1 MKHANR
7 TIGCLMYLLGGAL
20 LLHSQALTARPA
32 ISFTCS
38 LPEAM
43 PYRLELEKVYTEL
56 FDSLGYDFS
65 MSSSPVSRGLAM
77 LDAGLAD
84 GDCSR
89 SETLLD
95 NTGELSVIKVNV
107 VIRSTD
113 YGLWSHSAAAPEFI
127 SISDLRERNTRIGYS
142 KGSLVI
148 EHFLKNHQLANVVPV
163 AGLNNGLRMLG
174 ADRFDF
180 YLVGNGLVYEQ
191 LDTLDLR
198 SPIYLKGILFQDRSY
213 LYLHRKHR
221 DIKAA
226 VEAKL
231 RKLLPAGGVPVASG
245 PHQSSP
251 KQTIDAGP

>member
-1 MKHANR
+1 MKHISRA
-7 TIGCLMYLLGGAL
+7 IGCLMYLLGGAI
-20 LLHSQALTARPA
+20 LLHSQSLAARPA
-32 ISFTCS
+32 IKFTCS

-43 PYRLELEKVYTEL
+43 PYRLELEKVYRKL
-56 FDSLGYDFS
+56 FDDLGYDFS
-65 MSSSPVSRGLAM
+65 MSSDPVSRGLAM
-77 LDAGLAD
+77 LDAGLVD

-95 NTGELSVIKVNV
+95 NTDHLSVIRVDV

-113 YGLWSHSAAAPEFI
+113 YGLWSHSAEGPGFI
-127 SISDLRERNTRIGYS
+127 SISDLRKRNIRIGYS

-148 EHFLKNHQLANVVPV
+148 EHFLKNHHLTNVVPV

-191 LDTLDLR
+191 MGALGLR

-221 DIKAA
+221 DIQQA

-231 RKLLPAGGVPVASG
+231 RKLLPAGGVPVASD
-245 PHQSSP
+245 PHHV
-251 KQTIDAGP
+251 DEGDF

>member
-1 MKHANR
+1 
-7 TIGCLMYLLGGAL
+7 MYLLGGAI
-20 LLHSQALTARPA
+20 LLHSQSSTARPA
-32 ISFTCS
+32 INITCS

-43 PYRLELEKVYTEL
+43 PYRRELEKVYSEL

-65 MSSSPVSRGLAM
+65 MSTSPVARGLAM
-77 LDAGLAD
+77 LDAGLVD

-95 NTGELSVIKVNV
+95 NNGLLSVIRVDV

-113 YGLWSHSAAAPEFI
+113 YGLWSHSAGDPEFI
-127 SISDLRERNTRIGYS
+127 SISDLRERNIRIGYS

-148 EHFLKNHQLANVVPV
+148 KHFLQKHRLTNVVPV

-191 LDTLDLR
+191 LGTLDLR

-221 DIKAA
+221 DIKQA

-231 RKLLPAGGVPVASG
+231 SKLLPAGGVPVASG
-245 PHQSSP
+245 PHQVSP
-251 KQTIDAGP
+251 RKTIDAGP